1 VQTKFY
7 TQPNLKMT
15 DFDIEY
21 GDVYSSMSKPISCTS
36 RKNSLERHILQQNF
50 LCRIVKHTGDCFTI
64 SNSPYDSLD
73 NLYSKIDRNITTG
86 FSFGIIP
93 EYSTKLKTDS
103 ESNVNDKVHDLFVQ
117 NVKTKSL
124 KSIPRTDNIRLF
136 DYIQQNPDYFIPD
149 EKLHI
154 FKTYSI
160 YLVDDAAIEYAKNA
174 ETEKTYWD
182 LLREIIYHHASCL
195 THKPSENK
203 TNSLITSQ
211 SKVL

>member
-1 VQTKFY
+1 
-7 TQPNLKMT
+7 MT
-15 DFDIEY
+15 DFDVEY
-21 GDVYSSMSKPISCTS
+21 GDVYSSISRTS
-36 RKNSLERHILQQNF
+36 RKNTLERHILQQNF
-50 LCRIVKHTGDCFTI
+50 MCKIVKHTGDCFTI

-73 NLYSKIDRNITTG
+73 NLYSKIERNITTG

-117 NVKTKSL
+117 NKNTKSL
-124 KSIPRTDNIRLF
+124 KSLPRTDNIRLF

-154 FKTYSI
+154 FKTYTI
-160 YLVDDAAIEYAKNA
+160 YLVDSAAIEYAKNA

-182 LLREIIYHHASCL
+182 LLREIIYHHVSCL
-195 THKPSENK
+195 THKPSGNK
-203 TNSLITSQ
+203 TNSLGTSRPT
-211 SKVL
+211 LL